1 MDRNLIK
8 NRLHEELTKS
18 DVKQEIK
25 TVLNSSDLKTKVED
39 IIKQHLK
46 NNKELDDKIVD
57 IAGNVLT
64 QLYKTL
70 WTKRNFWKS
79 SLSNKTA

>member
-1 MDRNLIK
+1 MDTNYIK
-8 NRLHEELTKS
+8 IRLHEELTRA

-25 TVLNSSDLKTKVED
+25 TVLGSSELKDKIND
-39 IIKQHLK
+39 IIKQNLK
-46 NNKELDDKIVD
+46 SNKELEGMMVD

-70 WTKRNFWKS
+70 WTKRNFWRS
-79 SLSNKTA
+79 SLSNKSA